1 MIYNQCEYELG
12 YSLKPPKWLRKA
24 AKKVAHSVSVNA
36 KNAYKGVNKVI
47 DVTPVGI
54 AWDLVQGNKTW
65 ATNAIKVNA
74 KNAKKALKKISMNKL
89 VDKFTPEIP
98 IDASQYTESPLKKY
112 APIALS
118 AVALLPLLFGD
129 D

>member
-47 DVTPVGI
+47 DVTPAGI

-89 VDKFTPEIP
+89 VDSMTPDIP
-98 IDASQYTESPLKKY
+98 LDTTNIKTSPIKKY
-112 APIALS
+112 LPIALS
-118 AVALLPLLFGD
+118 AAVLLPLLFGD